1 MPIDTSEN
9 PVATSSV
16 APTANFRTTALIVAA
31 ALLMEQI
38 DVTVLATALPT
49 MARDF
54 GVSAVNMSV
63 AMTSYLLSLAIFIP
77 ASGKVADRFGARN
90 VFCAAI
96 VLFTL
101 GSVLCGQSGSLPF
114 LVAARLVQG
123 LGGAMMVPVGRLV
136 ILRTVTKAELVNA
149 MSWVLVPGLIGP
161 VIGPPLGGFI
171 VTYFSWP
178 WIFYINVP
186 IGIAGLALA
195 IRFIPDF
202 REASSSRF
210 DFPGLIL
217 SGTALSCLIFG
228 CEFASHGVTSL
239 TLTLVLFGI
248 GIVAGALY
256 ILYARRVSEPIL
268 DISLMRIPTFNL
280 AVIGGSLWRIA
291 GGSLP
296 FLMPLMMQLGFG
308 KSAVASGAIT
318 FMSSAGSMVMKASA
332 PRVLRRFGFRNT
344 MIWNAAIA
352 TALLASCAAFRPSW
366 PEWAIYGVLLVT
378 GFFQSLQFTAYNTIA
393 FAEIPPNRSSAAM
406 SFYSTFQQLMLSLG
420 ICVAATVLNASIA
433 VSGHAHA
440 TLGDFTVA
448 FLTVTAIS
456 IWTAPLS
463 ARFNPRAGEEMSG
476 YRGRQSKSEPV

>member
-1 MPIDTSEN
+1 MSTETTEPAT
-9 PVATSSV
+9 VAATAA
-16 APTANFRTTALIVAA
+16 APRNFRVTALIVAS

-49 MARDF
+49 MAQDF

-63 AMTSYLLSLAIFIP
+63 ALTSYLLSLAIFIP

-101 GSVLCGQSGSLPF
+101 GSVLCGQSRTLPF
-114 LVAARLVQG
+114 LVGARLVQG

-136 ILRTVTKAELVNA
+136 VLRTVSKAELVNA

-186 IGIAGLALA
+186 LGIAGLALA
-195 IRFIPDF
+195 MRFVPDIRD
-202 REASSSRF
+202 ASSSRF
-210 DFPGLIL
+210 DFPGLVL

-228 CEFASHGVTSL
+228 CEFASHGVASL
-239 TLTLVLFGI
+239 KLTLVLFAV
-248 GIVAGALY
+248 GIVTGTLY
-256 ILYARRVSEPIL
+256 ILYARRVPEPIL
-268 DISLMRIPTFNL
+268 DISLMKFPTFNL
-280 AVIGGSLWRIA
+280 AVIGGSVWRIA

-296 FLMPLMMQLGFG
+296 FLMPLMMQVGFG
-308 KSAVASGAIT
+308 KSAAASGAIT
-318 FMSSAGSMVMKASA
+318 FMSSAGSMAMKASA
-332 PRVLRRFGFRNT
+332 ARVLRQFGFRNT

-352 TALLASCAAFRPSW
+352 TVLLASCAAFRPSW
-366 PEWAIYGVLLVT
+366 PEWAIYALLLVT

-393 FAEIPPNRSSAAM
+393 FAEIPANRSSAAV
-406 SFYSTFQQLMLSLG
+406 SFYSTFQQLMLSMG
-420 ICVAATVLNASIA
+420 ICIAATVLNAAAA
-433 VSGHAHA
+433 VAHHPQP
-440 TLGDFTVA
+440 TLGDFSIA
-448 FLTVTAIS
+448 LLAVTAVS
-456 IWTAPLS
+456 IWTVPLS
-463 ARFNPRAGEEMSG
+463 ARFGPRDGEEMSG
-476 YRGRQSKSEPV
+476 YRPRKKVI

>member
-1 MPIDTSEN
+1 VPADRTDPLIA
-9 PVATSSV
+9 PAVAAA
-16 APTANFRTTALIVAA
+16 APARNFRTISLIVAA

-90 VFCAAI
+90 VFGAAI
-96 VLFTL
+96 VLFTI
-101 GSVLCGQSGSLPF
+101 GSVLCGQSRTLPF
-114 LVAARLVQG
+114 LVGARLVQG

-136 ILRTVTKAELVNA
+136 ILRTVSKAELVNA

-171 VTYFSWP
+171 VTYLDWP

-186 IGIAGLALA
+186 IGIAGLILA
-195 IRFIPDF
+195 MRLIPDI

-210 DFPGLIL
+210 DFPGLVL

-228 CEFASHGVTSL
+228 CEFASHGVASL
-239 TLTLVLFGI
+239 TLTLVLFAI
-248 GIVAGALY
+248 GIVTGALY
-256 ILYARRVSEPIL
+256 ILYARRVPEPML
-268 DISLMRIPTFNL
+268 DLSLMRIPTFNL

-296 FLMPLMMQLGFG
+296 FLMPLMMQVGFG
-308 KSAVASGAIT
+308 KSAAASGAIT
-318 FMSSAGSMVMKASA
+318 FMSSAGSMAMKASA
-332 PRVLRRFGFRNT
+332 SRVLRRFGFRNT

-352 TALLASCAAFRPSW
+352 TVLLASCAAFRPGW
-366 PEWAIYGVLLVT
+366 PIWAIYGLLLVT
-378 GFFQSLQFTAYNTIA
+378 GFFQSLQFTAYNTVA
-393 FAEIPPNRSSAAM
+393 FADISPNRSSAAM

-420 ICVAATVLNASIA
+420 ICIAATVLNAAAA
-433 VSGHAHA
+433 VGGHANP
-440 TLGDFTVA
+440 TLGDFSIA
-448 FLTVTAIS
+448 LLTVTAVS
-456 IWTAPLS
+456 IWAAPLS
-463 ARFNPRAGEEMSG
+463 ARFERDAGEEMSG
-476 YRGRQSKSEPV
+476 YRPRR

>member
-1 MPIDTSEN
+1 VAADRSE
-9 PVATSSV
+9 PLI
-16 APTANFRTTALIVAA
+16 APEALAPARNFRTTALIVAA

-49 MARDF
+49 MAHDF

-77 ASGKVADRFGARN
+77 ASGKIADRFGARN
-90 VFCAAI
+90 VFGAAI
-96 VLFTL
+96 VVFTV
-101 GSVLCGQSGSLPF
+101 GSVLCGLSSSLPF

-136 ILRTVTKAELVNA
+136 LLRTVAKADLVSA

-161 VIGPPLGGFI
+161 VIGPPVGGFI

-178 WIFYINVP
+178 WIFYLNVP
-186 IGIAGLALA
+186 LGVAGLALA
-195 IRFIPDF
+195 MRFIPEI
-202 REASSSRF
+202 RERRSGRF
-210 DFPGLIL
+210 DFPGLFL

-239 TLTLVLFGI
+239 TLTLVLFGV
-248 GIVAGALY
+248 GIVTGALY
-256 ILYARRVSEPIL
+256 ILYARRVAEPIL
-268 DISLMRIPTFNL
+268 DLSLMRIPTFRL

-308 KSAVASGAIT
+308 KSAAASGAIT
-318 FMSSAGSMVMKASA
+318 FMSSAGSMAMKASA

-344 MIWNAAIA
+344 MIWNALIA
-352 TALLASCAAFRPSW
+352 TVLLASCAAFRPGW
-366 PEWAIYGVLLVT
+366 PTWTIYAVLLAT

-393 FAEIPPNRSSAAM
+393 FAEISPAQSSAAM
-406 SFYSTFQQLMLSLG
+406 SFYSTFQQLMLSMG
-420 ICVAATVLNASIA
+420 ICVAAAVLNAAAA
-433 VSGHAHA
+433 VSAHPQP
-440 TLGDFTVA
+440 TLRDFSVA
-448 FLTVTAIS
+448 FLAVTSVS
-456 IWTAPLS
+456 ILAAPLS
-463 ARFNPRAGEEMSG
+463 TRFERDAGEEMSG
-476 YRGRQSKSEPV
+476 YRGKS

>member
-1 MPIDTSEN
+1 LSSDTGDR
-9 PVATSSV
+9 VAAGAAAAASP
-16 APTANFRTTALIVAA
+16 ARGFRAVALIVAA

-63 AMTSYLLSLAIFIP
+63 AMTSYLLSLAVFIP
-77 ASGKVADRFGARN
+77 ASGKIADRFGARN
-90 VFCAAI
+90 VFCTAI

-101 GSVLCGQSGSLPF
+101 GSVLCGQSSTLGF
-114 LVAARLVQG
+114 LVLARLIEG
-123 LGGAMMVPVGRLV
+123 LGGALMVPVGRLV
-136 ILRTVTKAELVNA
+136 VLRTVTKAELVNA

-186 IGIAGLALA
+186 LGIVGLALA
-195 IRFIPDF
+195 VRFVPDIR
-202 REASSSRF
+202 ETSSSRF
-210 DFPGLIL
+210 DFPGLLL

-228 CEFASHGVTSL
+228 FELASHGAASL
-239 TLTLVLFGI
+239 TLTLVLFAV
-248 GIVAGALY
+248 GIVAGTLYLFYAL
-256 ILYARRVSEPIL
+256 RVPEPIL
-268 DISLMRIPTFNL
+268 DLSLMQIQTFRL

-308 KSAVASGAIT
+308 KSAAASGAIT

-332 PRVLRRFGFRNT
+332 ARILRRFGFRNT
-344 MIWNAAIA
+344 MIWNAVIA
-352 TALLASCAAFRPSW
+352 TGLLASCAAFRPGW
-366 PEWAIYGVLLVT
+366 PQWGIYGLLLIT

-393 FAEIPPNRSSAAM
+393 FDEIPPNRSSAAM
-406 SFYSTFQQLMLSLG
+406 SFYSTFQQLMLSMG
-420 ICVAATVLNASIA
+420 ICASAIVLNVSIS
-433 VSGHAHA
+433 VAHHTQA
-440 TLGDFTVA
+440 ELGDFSVA
-448 FLTVTAIS
+448 FLAVTAVS
-456 IWTAPLS
+456 IFAAPLS
-463 ARFNPRAGEEMSG
+463 ARFDPRAGEEMSG
-476 YRGRQSKSEPV
+476 YRGRH

>member
-1 MPIDTSEN
+1 VPTDRGEILSAAGVT
-9 PVATSSV
+9 
-16 APTANFRTTALIVAA
+16 APAVNFRTTSLIVAS

-49 MARDF
+49 MAHDF

-96 VLFTL
+96 VLFTI

-114 LVAARLVQG
+114 LVMARLVQG

-136 ILRTVTKAELVNA
+136 ILRTVTKAQLVNA

-186 IGIAGLALA
+186 LGIAGLALA
-195 IRFIPDF
+195 MRFIPDI

-210 DFPGLIL
+210 DFPGLFL

-228 CEFASHGVTSL
+228 CEFASHGVASL
-239 TLTLVLFGI
+239 TLTWVLFTI
-248 GIVAGALY
+248 GIVTGSLY
-256 ILYARRVSEPIL
+256 IVYARRVPDPIIDL
-268 DISLMRIPTFNL
+268 SLMRIPTFRL
-280 AVIGGSLWRIA
+280 AVIGGSLWRVA

-296 FLMPLMMQLGFG
+296 FLMPLMMQVGFG
-308 KSAVASGAIT
+308 KSAAASCAIT
-318 FMSSAGSMVMKASA
+318 FVSSAGSMVMKASA

-344 MIWNAAIA
+344 MIFNAAIA
-352 TALLASCAAFRPSW
+352 TCLLASCAAFRPSW
-366 PEWAIYGVLLVT
+366 PEWAIYGVLLIT

-393 FAEIPPNRSSAAM
+393 FAEISPNRSSAAM
-406 SFYSTFQQLMLSLG
+406 SFYSTFQQLMLSMG
-420 ICVAATVLNASIA
+420 ICVAATALNAAAA
-433 VSGHAHA
+433 VAGHPQP
-440 TLGDFTVA
+440 TLGDFSIALV
-448 FLTVTAIS
+448 TVTAIS

-463 ARFNPRAGEEMSG
+463 ARFDPRAGEEMSG
-476 YRGRQSKSEPV
+476 YRGRR